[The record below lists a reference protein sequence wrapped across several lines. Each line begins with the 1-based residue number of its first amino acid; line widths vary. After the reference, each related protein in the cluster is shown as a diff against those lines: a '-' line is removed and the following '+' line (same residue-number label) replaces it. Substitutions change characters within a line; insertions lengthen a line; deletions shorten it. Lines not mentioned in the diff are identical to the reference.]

1 MALKIR
7 LSRFGA
13 THHPVYRFVVAEGR
27 SRRDGRAVEQIGTY
41 QPKVSD
47 VPLKLDLERVDYWM
61 SHGATPTDTVKSL
74 IKRAR
79 KAASVAA
86 AE

>member
-13 THHPVYRFVVAEGR
+13 IHRPVYRFVVAEAR
-27 SRRDGRAVEQIGTY
+27 ARRDGRAVEQIGTY

-61 SHGATPTDTVKSL
+61 SHGAVPTDTVKSL

-79 KAASVAA
+79 KAASATP